1 MKTNIQEKLRANKE
15 AWIDMLHILRRELY
29 TIFTD
34 KGVLI
39 VFFVACLVYPMVCGY
54 IYNHEVMTDMPVAV
68 VDKSNT
74 ALSREYIRRVDAT
87 PEVRIARSCES
98 LQEAQNLQRHSQV
111 H

>member
-39 VFFVACLVYPMVCGY
+39 VFFVACLVYPM
-54 IYNHEVMTDMPVAV
+54 EQ
-68 VDKSNT
+68 
-74 ALSREYIRRVDAT
+74 L
-87 PEVRIARSCES
+87 
-98 LQEAQNLQRHSQV
+98 
-111 H
+111 